1 MVATAT
7 PTTRRLVTNVY
18 IKLDGTDLPP
28 AQDVMA
34 DLLRVRV
41 DGSVHLPD
49 MAVLEF
55 DNSDFKWSEQD
66 KFKMGQDLKIYF
78 GDADLRSD
86 EPVFAGEVTAM
97 ELDVGLSGA
106 IMMRMRGY
114 DRAHLLHRGRIN
126 KVFLQV
132 KDSDIAEQIAGELG
146 LQTDV
151 EPTPGVHK
159 YVHQHNQTNWEFLQ
173 SRAARYGF
181 ELQVWDKTL
190 SFKPPPRSQP
200 APVDLAWHEHLI
212 SFRATMTTGDQVNKV
227 EVRGW
232 DPVNKKEVV
241 GVASSP
247 EHLPVLDEGETNG
260 GSVAQTAHHRE
271 TKVVIV
277 DHPVYDQEEAQQ
289 LAQTILNERAG
300 GFITAQGVAEG
311 DPHLKLGGEVNLK
324 NVGKQF
330 TGKYRITQI
339 SHRYEPEGYKID
351 FEVTGRRSTD
361 LVSLISQRGAD

>member
-18 IKLDGTDLPP
+18 IKLDGADLPP

-49 MAVLEF
+49 LAVMEF
-55 DNSDFKWSEQD
+55 DNSDFKWSNQD
-66 KFKMGQDLKIYF
+66 KFQLGQELKVYF
-78 GDADLRSD
+78 GDADLHSD
-86 EPVFAGEVTAM
+86 EPVFAGEVTRM
-97 ELDVGLSGA
+97 EVDVGLSGA
-106 IMMRMRGY
+106 VMMRICGY

-126 KVFLQV
+126 KVFLQT
-132 KDSDIAEQIAGELG
+132 KDSDIAQQIAGELH
-146 LQTDV
+146 LQSDV
-151 EPTPGVHK
+151 DPTPGVHK

-173 SRAARYGF
+173 ERAARYGF
-181 ELQVWDKTL
+181 ELLVRDKTL
-190 SFKPPPRSQP
+190 SFKRPPRTQP
-200 APVDLAWHEHLI
+200 APIDLAWHEHLL
-212 SFRATMTTGDQVNKV
+212 SFRATMTTGDQVNEV

-247 EHLPVLDEGETNG
+247 EYLPVLDEGQTNG
-260 GSVAQTAHHRE
+260 GDVAESAHHRQ
-271 TKVVIV
+271 TKVIV
-277 DHPVYDQEEAQQ
+277 VDQPVYDQEQAQH
-289 LAQTILNERAG
+289 LAQAILNERAG
-300 GFITAQGVAEG
+300 TFITAQGLAEG
-311 DPHLKLGGEVNLK
+311 DPHMKLGSEVNLK

-330 TGKYRITQI
+330 TGKYRVTQI

-361 LVSLISQRGAD
+361 LISLVSQGGPR

>member
-18 IKLDGTDLPP
+18 IKLDGADLPP

-49 MAVLEF
+49 MAVLEI
-55 DNSDFKWSEQD
+55 DNSDFKWSNQE

-97 ELDVGLSGA
+97 EVDIGLSGA
-106 IMMRMRGY
+106 VLMRIRGY

-126 KVFLQV
+126 KTFLQM
-132 KDSDIAEQIAGELG
+132 KDSDIAQQIAGDLS
-146 LQTDV
+146 LTPDV
-151 EPTPGVHK
+151 QQTPGVHK

-173 SRAARYGF
+173 SRAARYGY
-181 ELQVWDKTL
+181 ELVVHDKTL
-190 SFKPPPRSQP
+190 SFKKPPTNPPS
-200 APVDLAWHEHLI
+200 VDSAWHEHLL
-212 SFRATMTTGDQVNKV
+212 SFRATMTTGDQVNEV

-241 GVASSP
+241 GVATSP
-247 EHLPVLDEGETNG
+247 EHLPVLDEGQNNG
-260 GSVAQTAHHRE
+260 GEVAQTAHHRQ
-271 TKVVIV
+271 TKVVVV
-277 DHPVYDQEEAQQ
+277 DQPVYDQEQAQQ

-300 GFITAQGVAEG
+300 SFITAQGVAEG
-311 DPHLKLGGEVNLK
+311 DPHMKLGGEVNLK

-339 SHRYEPEGYKID
+339 SHRYEPEGYKIE

-361 LVSLISQRGAD
+361 LISLVSPRGAS